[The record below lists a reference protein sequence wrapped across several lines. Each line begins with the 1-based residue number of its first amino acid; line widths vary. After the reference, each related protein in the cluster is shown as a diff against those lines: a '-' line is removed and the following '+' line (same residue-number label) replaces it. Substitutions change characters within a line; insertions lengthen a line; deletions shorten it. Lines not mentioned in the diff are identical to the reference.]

1 MITRDKD
8 RYAELLKAMAAMSGL
23 FSDNDSPYIDSRFV
37 ERIYAHTTGGSD
49 IGRADCSFDVSFD
62 SGEGVGIKTFL
73 ASTGDSKLEKVA
85 EFNALAR
92 LGEFKVRD
100 KEELVMRI
108 ASARNSRVLSDSVEF
123 GIDLDRSL
131 YHCLVRFPQGGCV
144 HEEPYPIIDLRK
156 LRPTK
161 SNGSKL
167 RSWSELGSKIYFSD
181 GISQYSFNLSK
192 SVLYKRFNFDRR
204 REAID
209 LPIHPDPLDLL
220 LGRGKAKGSG
230 RPGQVVIDRW
240 DDDKVGSV
248 LKPGVDYV
256 VLPLY
261 SSRTGKVPA
270 ASGINQWHAG
280 GRARKFGEA
289 YVPIPSAVHHL
300 CKGFFPPRDT
310 PFDLLLPNSKEVRSA
325 KVCQDGGKALMTD
338 PNFVLGQ
345 WLISVIDPTIP
356 KSAFNKP
363 VTKRQPFTYGDLRAI
378 GKDAIRVSRTEERG
392 ETMYRAEFSALGSY
406 EDFIDSL
413 T

>member
-1 MITRDKD
+1 MIIRDKD

-23 FSDNDSPYIDSRFV
+23 FSDNESPYIDSRFV

-73 ASTGDSKLEKVA
+73 AGAADSKIEKIA
-85 EFNALAR
+85 EFNTLAR

-100 KEELVMRI
+100 KEELVTRI
-108 ASARNSRVLSDSVEF
+108 ASARNRRVLSDSVEF
-123 GIDLDRSL
+123 GIDLDASL

-144 HEEPYPIIDLRK
+144 HEEPYSIIDLKK

-161 SNGSKL
+161 SNGTKL
-167 RSWSELGSKIYFSD
+167 RSWSDLGSKIYFSD
-181 GISQYSFNLSK
+181 GISQYGFNLSK
-192 SVLYKRFNFDRR
+192 SVLYKRFSFDRR
-204 REAID
+204 REAIE
-209 LPIHPDPLDLL
+209 LPIDPNPLDLL
-220 LGRGKAKGSG
+220 LGRDRATGSA
-230 RPGQVVIDRW
+230 RPSRIVTDRW
-240 DDDKVGSV
+240 DDEKAGAI

-270 ASGINQWHAG
+270 ASGINQWNAG
-280 GRARKFGEA
+280 GRSRKFGEA
-289 YVPIPSAVHHL
+289 YVSIPSVIHQF
-300 CKGFFPPRDT
+300 CEGFFPPRDT
-310 PFDLLLPNSKEVRSA
+310 PFGLLLPNLKEVRSA

-345 WLISVIDPTIP
+345 WLISVIDPSIP

-363 VTKRQPFTYGDLRAI
+363 VKDRPPFTYGDLRAI
-378 GKDAIRVSRTEERG
+378 GKDSIRVSRDEEKG
-392 ETMYRAEFSALGSY
+392 AIVYRAEFAPLGSY